1 MNNIFEIIQAL
12 SSDDKSKFVNNSVY
26 RSLITYIE
34 ELIQRE
40 YSTLVNINDY
50 AIIKETQGKIKSYND
65 ILYILKK
72 IVDL

>member
-1 MNNIFEIIQAL
+1 MNIFEIIQAL